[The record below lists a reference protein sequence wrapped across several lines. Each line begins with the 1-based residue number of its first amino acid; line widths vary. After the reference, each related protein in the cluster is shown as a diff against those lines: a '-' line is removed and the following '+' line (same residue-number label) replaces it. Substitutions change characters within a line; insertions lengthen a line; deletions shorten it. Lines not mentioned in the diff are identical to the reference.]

1 MTISA
6 DHNAMAR
13 IRAEYLEMPGMS
25 LTLEQVQR
33 LCGIERSMCRMV
45 LDSLVSMK
53 FLYVNAA
60 GAYARLT
67 AESTPRPQPAK
78 AHLPVASPTFRRAS

>member
-1 MTISA
+1 MTIPA
-6 DHNAMAR
+6 DHSAMAR

-33 LCGIERSMCRMV
+33 LCGIERSVCRMV
-45 LDSLVSMK
+45 LDSLVAMK
-53 FLYVNAA
+53 FLHVKA
-60 GAYARLT
+60 GGTYARLT

-78 AHLPVASPTFRRAS
+78 APFMVASPTYRRAS